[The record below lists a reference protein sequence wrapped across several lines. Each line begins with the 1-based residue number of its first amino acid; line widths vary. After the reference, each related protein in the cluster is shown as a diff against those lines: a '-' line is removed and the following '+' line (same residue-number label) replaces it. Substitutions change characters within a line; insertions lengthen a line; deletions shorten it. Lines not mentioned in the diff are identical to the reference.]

1 VFIKYK
7 IRRFN
12 KLPCFLF
19 AFLAI
24 ALFACRKEDDI
35 PPLQISGEVYHVSEF
50 GNNDG
55 SILITTDGG
64 IAPLKFMWSTGD
76 TTRDLT
82 TIPAGIYHVKVSD
95 KKLQSV
101 TDTFEVLQPQP
112 IGMVVLFTVTHPSE
126 TGEQDGKINT
136 MTGGGYPP
144 FSYQWSTGAI
154 TENLEGLSAGIYSV
168 TVSDSR
174 GQSFTDSVHLE
185 DKVYDTDG
193 NSYSIKKIGNQTWMQ
208 ENLKVT
214 HAPDSSTLVSYVYN
228 DNPDNEVKYGRLYTW
243 SVAMNQSTEE
253 KARGI
258 CPVGWHIPSDND
270 FKILEMAL
278 GMSQAQANMEN
289 TWRGAPAGTMMKA
302 GGSSGY
308 EALLSGSRTSGG
320 AFGLMGRMEYVWT
333 SSESGSAN
341 AWRRCLD
348 SYSPHVGRWNTFP
361 KSYAFSVRCV
371 KDD

>member
-126 TGEQDGKINT
+126 TGNR
-136 MTGGGYPP
+136 M
-144 FSYQWSTGAI
+144 
-154 TENLEGLSAGIYSV
+154 V
-168 TVSDSR
+168 
-174 GQSFTDSVHLE
+174 
-185 DKVYDTDG
+185 
-193 NSYSIKKIGNQTWMQ
+193 
-208 ENLKVT
+208 
-214 HAPDSSTLVSYVYN
+214 
-228 DNPDNEVKYGRLYTW
+228 RLT
-243 SVAMNQSTEE
+243 
-253 KARGI
+253 
-258 CPVGWHIPSDND
+258 P
-270 FKILEMAL
+270 
-278 GMSQAQANMEN
+278 
-289 TWRGAPAGTMMKA
+289 
-302 GGSSGY
+302 
-308 EALLSGSRTSGG
+308 
-320 AFGLMGRMEYVWT
+320 
-333 SSESGSAN
+333 
-341 AWRRCLD
+341 
-348 SYSPHVGRWNTFP
+348 
-361 KSYAFSVRCV
+361 
-371 KDD
+371 